1 MDPRPR
7 LFIIGAHG
15 FVGGRL
21 AVQAS
26 ARWNVS
32 GGDLFASSD
41 SEIAMDVA
49 NPASVASAFDRVR
62 PQVVVLLAAMAD
74 IDRCEREP
82 QLAESINADGAEFV
96 ARGCARC
103 GARLIYSSSAAVF
116 DGTRHG
122 YRESDAPT
130 PVSVYGRT
138 KAEAEQRVTKLVPGA
153 AIVRPALVVGRGL
166 RPGTNALL
174 DKLETNFSAG
184 RTVVAPTYELR
195 NPIDVYTLCE
205 FILNLAAR
213 PDLQGIF
220 HIGATESISRFGLVQ
235 LYAWRLGYSR
245 ELVVPQTEPIPGRAP
260 RGLDHFLLCERSRAV
275 WSRPFPSL
283 EETIERSLY
292 VSA

>member
-7 LFIIGAHG
+7 MFIIGAHG
-15 FVGGRL
+15 FVGGHL
-21 AVQAS
+21 VLQAS
-26 ARWNVS
+26 GRWNVI
-32 GGDLFASSD
+32 GGDLLASSEN
-41 SEIAMDVA
+41 EIAIDVA
-49 NPASVASAFDRVR
+49 DPASVASAFARVR

-82 QLAESINADGAEFV
+82 RLTESINADGAEFV
-96 ARGCARC
+96 ARGSAQC

-138 KAEAEQRVTKLVPGA
+138 KAEAEQRVAKLMPGA

-174 DKLETNFSAG
+174 DKLETKFSAG

-205 FILNLAAR
+205 FLLELAAR
-213 PDLQGIF
+213 PELQGIF
-220 HIGATESISRFGLVQ
+220 HIGATESISRFDLVT
-235 LYAWRLGYSR
+235 LYAERLGYSR
-245 ELVVPQTEPIPGRAP
+245 DLVVPQTAPIPGRAP
-260 RGLDHFLLCERSRAV
+260 RGLDHFLLCERSRTV
-275 WSRPFPSL
+275 WSRPVPSL

-292 VSA
+292 VTA